1 VPLRDLGKVAIPDSI
16 LHKREPL
23 TPDEAHPL
31 RHHTA
36 IGYRVLHAA
45 PALRP
50 VADIVRPVSERW
62 DGRGYPGEL
71 AGEDIPLEA
80 RIVSVCGAFESL
92 TVGCPYRPVR
102 SDQAAIDEI
111 RHASGTQFDP
121 KVVEALVRG
130 VTQRS
135 AGAGHLALLTA

>member
-1 VPLRDLGKVAIPDSI
+1 VAIPDSI
-16 LHKREPL
+16 LHKPGPL
-23 TPDEAHPL
+23 TPEEARLL

-36 IGYRVLHAA
+36 IGYRILHAA

-50 VADIVRPVSERW
+50 VAEIVRRVSERW

-80 RIVSVCGAFESL
+80 RIVSVCAAFESL
-92 TVGCPYRPVR
+92 TVGRPYRPVR
-102 SDQAAIDEI
+102 SDQAAIDDI

-121 KVVEALVRG
+121 KVVEALVRS
-130 VTQRS
+130 VTERS
-135 AGAGHLALLTA
+135 SGACDLELLAA